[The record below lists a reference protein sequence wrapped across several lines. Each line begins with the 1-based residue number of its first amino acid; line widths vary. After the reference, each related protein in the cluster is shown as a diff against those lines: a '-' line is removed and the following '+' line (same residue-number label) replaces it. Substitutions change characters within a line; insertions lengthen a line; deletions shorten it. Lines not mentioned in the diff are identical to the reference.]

1 MMDEQ
6 PDYRYIV
13 DAREAEATLA
23 QLTHEPAL
31 GLDTETFWDRGTNQ
45 NRVAL
50 VQLAPR
56 IGTVLVIDVLATGVE
71 VVRPIVETSAIL
83 LTAHNARFDE
93 LVLLGAGLQPATL
106 VDTLR
111 LARQTLA
118 LPSYSLAAVV
128 AHLFGLAL
136 DKSLQQSNWRRRP
149 LTRAQLHYAAADAIM
164 TLRVFD
170 ELKRRLE
177 AEGRWASLLHAA
189 TLTCAPPRES
199 RPRGKP
205 RLKTP
210 PPVLT
215 EAERQAVTR
224 LKKWRLERAFAQRV
238 PAYMICADRTLAEL
252 AHARPTTLDALKT
265 IYGLG
270 ESKIAVYGPDLLAAV
285 NDAFS

>member
-1 MMDEQ
+1 MDEQ
-6 PDYRYIV
+6 PDYLYIV
-13 DAREAEATLA
+13 DVGEAETALA
-23 QLTHEPAL
+23 RLAHEPVL
-31 GLDTETFWDRGTNQ
+31 GLDTETFWDRAANQ
-45 NRVAL
+45 NRVSL

-56 IGTVLVIDVLATGVE
+56 VGAALVIDVQATGVE
-71 VVRPIVETSAIL
+71 VVRPLVESAAVL
-83 LTAHNARFDE
+83 MTAHNARFDE
-93 LVLLGAGLQPATL
+93 LVMLGAGLQPAAL

-111 LARQTLA
+111 LARQALA

-149 LTRAQLHYAAADAIM
+149 LTRVQLHYAAADAIM

-170 ELKRRLE
+170 ELKQRLE
-177 AEGRWASLLHAA
+177 AEGRWESLLHAA
-189 TLTCAPPRES
+189 TLTGTPLPSS

-215 EAERQAVTR
+215 AEEQQAVTR
-224 LKKWRLERAFAQRV
+224 LKKWRLERAFALRL

-270 ESKIAVYGPDLLAAV
+270 ESKIAGYGADLLAAV
-285 NDAFS
+285 SDAFN